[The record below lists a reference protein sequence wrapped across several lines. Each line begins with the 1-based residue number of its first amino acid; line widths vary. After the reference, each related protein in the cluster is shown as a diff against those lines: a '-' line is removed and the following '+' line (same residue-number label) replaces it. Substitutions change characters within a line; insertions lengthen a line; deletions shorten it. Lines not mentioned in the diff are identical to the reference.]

1 MTSLTDEDRALIRPI
16 IGIENRTPQEVFEI
30 MCDRF
35 RLDAEKRDRDAEGCA
50 EREVGRYVYRLIGDL
65 MNAAPG
71 TSEALA
77 LEVLSYIVGVV
88 EEYGADEHDVT
99 DVASVAALL
108 SAARSQG
115 PGEGWNEIKRKSLPI
130 GREVIV
136 GKWFVRPDD
145 NLKALCQ
152 RCHLR
157 YDAKHHA
164 KNAAATRRAKG
175 PNLDLFDA
183 LQAQGGSDG

>member
-136 GKWFVRPDD
+136 GKWFVRPDGKVIWD
-145 NLKALCQ
+145 QEIYTA
-152 RCHLR
+152 
-157 YDAKHHA
+157 YDAGW
-164 KNAAATRRAKG
+164 RAEWGDDK
-175 PNLDLFDA
+175 PTHWTDA
-183 LQAQGGSDG
+183 PAPPASQIKEG